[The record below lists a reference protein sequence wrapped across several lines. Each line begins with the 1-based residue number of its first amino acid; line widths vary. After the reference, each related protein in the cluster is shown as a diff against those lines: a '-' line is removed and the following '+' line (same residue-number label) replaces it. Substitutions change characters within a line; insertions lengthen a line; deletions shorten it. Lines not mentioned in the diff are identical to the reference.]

1 MRGQEWRLSV
11 SLLQEPGRT
20 PLQHRERMLLKNPV
34 RAPAREPLRSQ
45 ERPLFRHED
54 RVRVKT
60 QVQ

>member
-1 MRGQEWRLSV
+1 M
-11 SLLQEPGRT
+11 
-20 PLQHRERMLLKNPV
+20 QHRERMLLKNPV

-45 ERPLFRHED
+45 ERPLFRNED